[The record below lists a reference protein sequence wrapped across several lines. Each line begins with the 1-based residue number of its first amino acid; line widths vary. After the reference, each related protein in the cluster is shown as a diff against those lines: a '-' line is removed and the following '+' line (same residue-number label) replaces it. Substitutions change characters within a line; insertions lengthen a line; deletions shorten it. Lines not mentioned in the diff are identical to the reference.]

1 MPLPDLAATF
11 AKVQEG
17 VKKEIAEKSKYLR
30 EKDEGWTELLAA
42 AGKRYASGDMK
53 SKLDEAIESTIGDR
67 LDLPLML
74 QWWHAKEGPAFAVRA
89 WAHTWRWDPWGHAFE
104 NPGETIYKYGHNS
117 ASEYLHVREWVA
129 TLDAASYA
137 EARDAAKAIHDVAPL
152 TLRCGLACAF
162 PEESSWAEKDA
173 DEILALDRAA
183 SHPVFN
189 RPGFLTGVL
198 ASLRDETRISA
209 LAKQLQKDPWEARQI
224 AETLA
229 RSAGDAA
236 IDALARF
243 ADGGGGGRGDTVTD
257 FAKGIAIVASPR
269 AAAALAARLDDK
281 SVRPVALEL
290 FSSRV
295 DLAVPALAKV
305 SSGRGKAADAAG
317 RVAVQLASANRAAF
331 DGAVAKLDASDK
343 KAIAAVLDKL
353 AVGPEASVAELP
365 PVLRDPPWLRASRK
379 AAPPPAS
386 VALTPLAIEEKV
398 VWIPGELGEYDT
410 PLPRTTPL
418 IDVQSLV
425 GWKNLP
431 AGVKERSKE
440 MDAFVEKAFAK
451 SNPDEYFKRVHYVST
466 MLHVCS
472 DAVALR
478 LLDTQTDRLVDA
490 NIHDLD
496 YLLSRF
502 ELRALGG
509 LIALAEAQPARLAV
523 LVRVAS
529 PKLAP
534 LMADAHFRMKKIGP
548 IARDWFGR
556 FPEHAAVGLIPLA
569 LGDDKKL
576 RAAATSA
583 VRWMSQHG
591 HAAVLRSVA
600 DRYGKPARAAL
611 DALLEFDPL
620 DDFPAKLPKP
630 PAWLKA
636 DAHPRPVLRAG
647 RKSLPLAAVEH
658 LLTMLQFPAT
668 DPPYAGFAQ
677 VKEACDPESLAELA
691 WSLFN
696 EWLLAG
702 ASGKEDWALA
712 ALGHLGTDETAR
724 RLGPKIRVWPG
735 EAAHARAVKGLDVL
749 AQIGTD
755 VALMHLDGIATKLKF
770 KGLQEKAK
778 EKIAEVA
785 ESRGLSRE
793 ELADRLVPDLDLDDD
808 GSKVLDFGP
817 RSFRVAFDEHLQ
829 PFVTDEA
836 GKRQKDLPKP
846 GKSDDAAKSAEATA
860 WWKATKKDAKTLAA
874 QQILRLELAM
884 CARRTWDVPT
894 FRTFMLEHPLVF
906 HLVRRLVWGT
916 YQNGKLGATFRVAED
931 KSFADDADRP
941 FSLAEDATIGI
952 PHLLDLGDA
961 AAAAWGERLADYEI
975 IQPFAQLQR
984 PVYRVDAK
992 EKTATALERF
1002 EGVKVPLGKV
1012 LRLEERGWRRGT
1024 PQDAGW
1030 IWDMEK
1036 PLPDGIVAT
1045 LGLGDGILAGDMSE
1059 SAPEQTLKEVTL
1071 SKRGS
1076 DGALALGD
1084 LAPLVFSELVRD
1096 LEELRGG

>member
-1 MPLPDLAATF
+1 M
-11 AKVQEG
+11 
-17 VKKEIAEKSKYLR
+17 KKEIAEKSKYLR

-104 NPGETIYKYGHNS
+104 NPGETLYKYGHNS

-611 DALLEFDPL
+611 
-620 DDFPAKLPKP
+620 
-630 PAWLKA
+630 
-636 DAHPRPVLRAG
+636 
-647 RKSLPLAAVEH
+647 
-658 LLTMLQFPAT
+658 
-668 DPPYAGFAQ
+668 
-677 VKEACDPESLAELA
+677 
-691 WSLFN
+691 
-696 EWLLAG
+696 
-702 ASGKEDWALA
+702 
-712 ALGHLGTDETAR
+712 GHLGTDETAR

-1084 LAPLVFSELVRD
+1084 LAPRVFSERVRD
-1096 LEELRGG
+1096 LEVLRGG